1 MVLNNL
7 AWALGK
13 VNDKERHRYRGASSC
28 IGMNS
33 PVVLDTLG
41 MLYLRQRRCRKR
53 RLNISRPSA
62 SDQKVPQLHLS
73 LARALI
79 KSGDKAGARK
89 ELDEAQQG
97 APEKAPLR
105 VEIDK
110 LRATL

>member
-1 MVLNNL
+1 
-7 AWALGK
+7 
-13 VNDKERHRYRGASSC
+13 
-28 IGMNS
+28 
-33 PVVLDTLG
+33 VLDTLG
-41 MLYLRQRRCRKR
+41 VLYLENGDVAKA
-53 RLNISRPSA
+53 LEYLKKAVSLGP
-62 SDQKVPQLHLS
+62 KVPQLHLS

-97 APEKAPLR
+97 VPEKTPLR